1 MASVLDYVDVQISR
15 EIETVSRVGFGSLLF
30 VGSTDDGAGAPKQGA
45 KIREYGNLEEVA
57 AVFDS
62 AEPEYEAAQAY
73 FGQEIRP
80 DKLYIGFF
88 DDANTWTDEL
98 DAIAVLDNDWYAL
111 AIDSRSDADIE
122 EVAAWVQAKYK
133 IFLSASDAAGIVDPL
148 DDTDIASTLLSNNYG
163 RTSLFYHSQAATE
176 YPEVAWAGLILPED
190 PGSVTWAWKR
200 LAGVPTDTLTSAE
213 RGAAEDK
220 RATYYIAVGG
230 NSITFEGQTSEPGTF
245 IDVIRGVDWLTF
257 RISEDIVARLA
268 AVGKIPYVGGGAI
281 LESLI
286 RARLDDAV
294 DRDLIAE
301 GYSVTVPPAS
311 EQQVTDRADR
321 IYRDITFEAQLAG
334 AVHRVEIR
342 GTVTV

>member
-15 EIETVSRVGFGSLLF
+15 EIQTVSRVGFGSLLF
-30 VGSTDDGAGAPKQGA
+30 LGSTDDGSGGPKAGA
-45 KIREYGNLEEVA
+45 KIVSYGSLDEVSND
-57 AVFDS
+57 FDVS
-62 AEPEYEAAQAY
+62 DPEYVAAQAY

-80 DKLYIGFF
+80 DKLYIGFY
-88 DDANTWTDEL
+88 DDANTYTDEL
-98 DAIAVLDNDWYAL
+98 DAIQDLDDDWYAL
-111 AIDSRSDADIE
+111 AVDTRADADIE
-122 EVAAWVQAKYK
+122 EIAAWTQAQYK
-133 IFLSASDAAGIVDPL
+133 IYLAASDASGIIDPL

-163 RTSLFYHSQAATE
+163 RTSLFYHSQAAIE

-200 LAGVPTDTLTSAE
+200 LAGIPTDTLNSAA
-213 RGAAEDK
+213 RAAAEDK
-220 RATYYIAVGG
+220 RATYYVAVGG

-245 IDVIRGVDWLTF
+245 IDIIRGVDWLTF

-281 LESLI
+281 LESII
-286 RARLDDAV
+286 RSRLDDAV

-311 EQQVTDRADR
+311 EQNVTDRADR
-321 IYRDITFEAQLAG
+321 IYRDITFDAQLAG
-334 AVHRVEIR
+334 AVHRVEVR